1 MYGISVCVFVFH
13 GFQLWTGFFCV
24 SVGARAAGAGRQSMH
39 CIVATALP
47 VLLLLQV
54 GQSLDIE
61 VLRGN
66 AKEHV
71 TAVLEANA

>member
-1 MYGISVCVFVFH
+1 LVDQGLTRVEYKV
-13 GFQLWTGFFCV
+13 
-24 SVGARAAGAGRQSMH
+24 
-39 CIVATALP
+39 P
-47 VLLLLQV
+47 VLGLLSAWQV
-54 GQSLDIE
+54 RNSSDLYKLLDKCVVGDSLDLE